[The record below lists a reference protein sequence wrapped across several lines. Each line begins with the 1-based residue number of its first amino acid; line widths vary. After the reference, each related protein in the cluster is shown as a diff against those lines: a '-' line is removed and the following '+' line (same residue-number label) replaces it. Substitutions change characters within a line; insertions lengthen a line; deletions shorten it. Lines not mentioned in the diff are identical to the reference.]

1 MPQHITRLTNTVLL
15 IAALAGTGF
24 TTGRPTQ
31 DPPPPEPAVV
41 ETEFV
46 CIVGIERTAEKPR
59 ILYDGNPEPFPF
71 LPLIVSDV
79 NQIGAI
85 SPGQQLT
92 VCSRVD
98 RSTWNRRSA
107 WLQVRV
113 NDGND
118 DTNPPSGWITMSRDE
133 ANLWI
138 PEP

>member
-1 MPQHITRLTNTVLL
+1 MPQRITRLTNMVLL
-15 IAALAGTGF
+15 TAALAAIGF
-24 TTGRPTQ
+24 ATVGRAQ
-31 DPPPPEPAVV
+31 DPPPPKSADAEIKL
-41 ETEFV
+41 V
-46 CIVGIERTAEKPR
+46 CIGIERTAEKPR
-59 ILYDGNPEPFPF
+59 ILYDSNPEPFPL
-71 LPLIVSDV
+71 LPLIVSEV

-92 VCSRVD
+92 ICSRVD

-118 DTNPPSGWITMSRDE
+118 GTSRPFGWITMSRDE
-133 ANLWI
+133 ANSWI